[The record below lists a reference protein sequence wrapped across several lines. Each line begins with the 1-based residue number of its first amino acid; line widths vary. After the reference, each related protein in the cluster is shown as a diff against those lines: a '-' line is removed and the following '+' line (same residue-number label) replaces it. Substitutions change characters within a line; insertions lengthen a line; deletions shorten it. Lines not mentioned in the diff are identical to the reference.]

1 MSTEFNEL
9 LHNFGD
15 DTPQD
20 DRVQILIIGSREQ
33 VQHNI
38 NEFYVKRIATDRVQ
52 FTPIF
57 PAPFFPGKYMS
68 VLVR

>member
-9 LHNFGD
+9 LPNFGND
-15 DTPQD
+15 PTQSEKM
-20 DRVQILIIGSREQ
+20 QIWLIGSHDQ
-33 VQHNI
+33 VQHSI